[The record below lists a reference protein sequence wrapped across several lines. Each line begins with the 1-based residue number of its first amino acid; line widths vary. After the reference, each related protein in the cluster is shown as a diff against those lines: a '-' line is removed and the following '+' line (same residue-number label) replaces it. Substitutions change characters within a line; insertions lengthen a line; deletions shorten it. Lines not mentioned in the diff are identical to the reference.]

1 MNRPQSSS
9 SSWPDVKIFLSRI
22 ESKIVL
28 VIFFLAFVVRALYA
42 GSRLWW
48 AGDSS
53 WYLGVA
59 KNIAFH
65 HSFELTTGI
74 PTALR
79 PPFYPLLIAAF
90 WWTDKA
96 PITAVILVQSICGA
110 ATVVLVYLIAKDHFS
125 HRVAV
130 IAALGAAFA
139 PMTVHYTAVILSE
152 TVFTFLL
159 VLGIFFWER
168 NHGPAAGIAFGLAA
182 LTRTIVIPF
191 AGCLALLTLLPRWRN
206 QRRLYLLIFVITMGI
221 ASIWI
226 VRNAIV
232 FRKFIL
238 VQSTGYG
245 LSFFVGSIE
254 TQMYGDEVWTKVLNE
269 LASAKENTQDETSVD
284 RTYMIRAFERIESD
298 PPQYLRTRLRQYPRL
313 FLHSGDYLLGS
324 SNITFGEALHER
336 KALVVIFKV
345 SFILGN
351 IAIFLLAIYGIF
363 LERRRFV
370 LLSHIIL
377 FPLFLCLIHLP
388 MWIESRYSLPMMP
401 LVLILAAR
409 GIEGLQNRARTK
421 ISAPGPRPPGRD
433 V

>member
-1 MNRPQSSS
+1 
-9 SSWPDVKIFLSRI
+9 
-22 ESKIVL
+22 
-28 VIFFLAFVVRALYA
+28 
-42 GSRLWW
+42 
-48 AGDSS
+48 
-53 WYLGVA
+53 
-59 KNIAFH
+59 
-65 HSFELTTGI
+65 
-74 PTALR
+74 
-79 PPFYPLLIAAF
+79 
-90 WWTDKA
+90 
-96 PITAVILVQSICGA
+96 
-110 ATVVLVYLIAKDHFS
+110 
-125 HRVAV
+125 
-130 IAALGAAFA
+130 
-139 PMTVHYTAVILSE
+139 
-152 TVFTFLL
+152 
-159 VLGIFFWER
+159 
-168 NHGPAAGIAFGLAA
+168 
-182 LTRTIVIPF
+182 
-191 AGCLALLTLLPRWRN
+191 
-206 QRRLYLLIFVITMGI
+206 
-221 ASIWI
+221 
-226 VRNAIV
+226 
-232 FRKFIL
+232 
-238 VQSTGYG
+238 
-245 LSFFVGSIE
+245 
-254 TQMYGDEVWTKVLNE
+254 MYGDEVWTKVLNE

-284 RTYMIRAFERIESD
+284 RTYMIRTFERIESD

-351 IAIFLLAIYGIF
+351 VAIFLLAIYGIF

>member
-1 MNRPQSSS
+1 
-9 SSWPDVKIFLSRI
+9 
-22 ESKIVL
+22 
-28 VIFFLAFVVRALYA
+28 
-42 GSRLWW
+42 
-48 AGDSS
+48 
-53 WYLGVA
+53 
-59 KNIAFH
+59 
-65 HSFELTTGI
+65 
-74 PTALR
+74 
-79 PPFYPLLIAAF
+79 
-90 WWTDKA
+90 
-96 PITAVILVQSICGA
+96 
-110 ATVVLVYLIAKDHFS
+110 
-125 HRVAV
+125 
-130 IAALGAAFA
+130 
-139 PMTVHYTAVILSE
+139 
-152 TVFTFLL
+152 
-159 VLGIFFWER
+159 
-168 NHGPAAGIAFGLAA
+168 
-182 LTRTIVIPF
+182 
-191 AGCLALLTLLPRWRN
+191 
-206 QRRLYLLIFVITMGI
+206 MGI

>member
-1 MNRPQSSS
+1 
-9 SSWPDVKIFLSRI
+9 
-22 ESKIVL
+22 
-28 VIFFLAFVVRALYA
+28 
-42 GSRLWW
+42 
-48 AGDSS
+48 
-53 WYLGVA
+53 
-59 KNIAFH
+59 
-65 HSFELTTGI
+65 
-74 PTALR
+74 
-79 PPFYPLLIAAF
+79 
-90 WWTDKA
+90 
-96 PITAVILVQSICGA
+96 
-110 ATVVLVYLIAKDHFS
+110 
-125 HRVAV
+125 
-130 IAALGAAFA
+130 
-139 PMTVHYTAVILSE
+139 MTVHYTAVILSE

-159 VLGIFFWER
+159 VLGVFFWER
-168 NHGPAAGIAFGLAA
+168 NRDPAAGIAFGLAA

-191 AGCLALLTLLPRWRN
+191 VGCLALLTLLPRWRN
-206 QRRLYLLIFVITMGI
+206 QRRLYQLIFVITMGI